1 MNANGFAT
9 AHLSEIEPVG
19 GNWLPLRRH
28 FGIEAFGVN
37 AWTGDEGA
45 SVVGEHDE
53 ETLGHQELY
62 VVLTGSATFTLDGED
77 VDAPAGTIV
86 FARDPAVK
94 RAAVAREAGTTILT
108 VGAKP
113 GEAFTPSTW
122 EENATIIPLFA
133 TGEYE
138 EAKRRLEKVLERL
151 PDSGGILYNLACAES
166 RLGEADAALG
176 HLARAVELEPR
187 FAEYAQT
194 DEDLDAIR
202 GASGFPAAP
211 APA

>member
-138 EAKRRLEKVLERL
+138 EAKRRLEEVLERL
-151 PDSGGILYNLACAES
+151 PDAAGILYNLACAES
-166 RLGEADAALG
+166 RLGEKEAAVG
-176 HLARAVELEPR
+176 HLARAVEIEPR

-202 GASGFPAAP
+202 AQPGFPAAP